1 MTARLACSAGDP
13 THHLPPGSPSSKNNR
28 IFTVP
33 VQAVG
38 CVDWKPPKN
47 SSLLKYLYV
56 GDLVYI
62 AKRILDS
69 APSKALNNQICASF
83 VLVWGFV
90 HDRDCFSHASVVI

>member
-13 THHLPPGSPSSKNNR
+13 AHHLPPGSASSKNNR

-62 AKRILDS
+62 AKKKINSRFSTIKGVEQSHYCML
-69 APSKALNNQICASF
+69 
-83 VLVWGFV
+83 
-90 HDRDCFSHASVVI
+90 CFGVGVCT

>member
-13 THHLPPGSPSSKNNR
+13 AHHLPPGSASSKNNR

-62 AKRILDS
+62 AK
-69 APSKALNNQICASF
+69 KNKF
-83 VLVWGFV
+83 
-90 HDRDCFSHASVVI
+90 